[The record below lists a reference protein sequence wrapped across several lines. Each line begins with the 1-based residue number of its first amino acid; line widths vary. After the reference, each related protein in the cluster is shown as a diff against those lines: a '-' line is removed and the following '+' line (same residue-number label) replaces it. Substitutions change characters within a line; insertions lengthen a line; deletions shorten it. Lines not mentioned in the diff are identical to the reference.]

1 VEAARAVGCPSWR
14 IIYGEILPNILSP
27 VLVVATTRIAYVV
40 IMESSLSFL
49 GLGVQPPS
57 VSWGGMVAD
66 GREFLAEGWWVA
78 TLPGLA
84 ILIVVL
90 AINLAGQG
98 AREAF
103 DPRLRR

>member
-1 VEAARAVGCPSWR
+1 MW
-14 IIYGEILPNILSP
+14 GEILPNIFSP
-27 VLVVATTRIAYVV
+27 VLVVATIRMAFVI

-49 GLGVQPPS
+49 GLGVQPPA

-90 AINLAGQG
+90 AINLSGQG

-103 DPRLRR
+103 DPRLHR